1 MSPSPPL
8 TVAEWREFLGSY
20 SSEFLNSRFL
30 REAEAEGR
38 AQWMVSEVQRQT
50 GWLGYE
56 PASEEAVRAAE
67 ERLGIVLPPAYRNF
81 LLASNGWS
89 NIAYSVDLLKAEEIG
104 WFAELEP
111 QLLAAWSEPGMEH
124 FAEHIRV
131 LERCLLIS
139 NDNGGHAE
147 RWLLGAGN
155 IAQNGEW
162 TAYEWWP
169 GAGGDPEPHD
179 NFAAL
184 VASSWEHKAK
194 RGR

>member
-1 MSPSPPL
+1 MTLSPPL

-30 REAEAEGR
+30 REAEANGR
-38 AQWMVSEVQRQT
+38 AQWIVSEVQRQA

-56 PASEEAVRAAE
+56 PASEETVRAAE
-67 ERLGIVLPPAYRNF
+67 ERLGVVLPPAYRNF

-89 NIAYSVDLLKAEEIG
+89 TMAYSVDLLKAEEIG

-111 QLLAAWSEPGMEH
+111 QVLVAWSGPGMAH
-124 FAEHIRV
+124 FGEHIRV

-139 NDNGGHAE
+139 DDSGGPGE
-147 RWLLGAGN
+147 YWLLSADD
-155 IAQNGEW
+155 IAENGEW

-169 GAGGDPEPHD
+169 GDGEDPEPND

-184 VASSWEHKAK
+184 VASSWL
-194 RGR
+194 GRRAVSS